1 MAIFIKLA
9 WYFKAEW
16 RRYLAA
22 IAMLAIIA
30 ALTMV
35 PAWLVGRFV
44 DSIVDKTLTPALLL
58 QFVLTLLGTTTVVYG
73 FRFWWRAL
81 LYGAS
86 YQLAAIIRQRLYAK
100 FMALDPWFFQ
110 RYGTGDLMARATN
123 DVAAVELT
131 AGEGVLSLV
140 DGLITGVIVL
150 GVLLWLNWKLALIG
164 LIPWPIMS
172 WFMWRFGE
180 ELHSAFGEAQRH
192 FSALNDQVHYGLTGV
207 RVVRALGLEKHE
219 QAQFRQVANDTNV
232 ANAAVASVDA
242 KYDPTIYLTIGTS
255 FLLCVGGGA
264 WFVKHGSMT
273 LGEMTTFTMY
283 MGHLIWPMFAYG
295 WMLNIVE
302 RGSAAYQRIEEIMAV
317 KPAQAPGSVRTL
329 DSRQAL
335 VVDVPGFSYPA
346 EEQPTLRN
354 IRFELPA
361 SHTVGVVGR
370 TGSGKSTLVYLL
382 AGMYPLQSGSICWG
396 KVDIATLDPE
406 VLRHALA
413 VVPQEPFLFSASI
426 GENIALGNPLASQA
440 AIEQA
445 ARIACVHDDILRF
458 DQGYQTLVGERGVTL
473 SGGQKQ
479 RISIARA
486 LLLDPD
492 FLILDDALSAVDANT
507 EQKILQAF
515 KTLREGR
522 TTLIVSHRMSAV
534 EHAQQILVLDNGEI
548 AAQGS
553 HDQLLEQGGWYAQM
567 VRYQQWEATL
577 EASTDAQAL
586 FNAQTFSNVQA
597 QSNAP

>member
-1 MAIFIKLA
+1 MAIFLKLA
-9 WYFKAEW
+9 WYFRIEW

-22 IAMLAIIA
+22 ILMLAVIA

-44 DSIVDKTLTPALLL
+44 DSIVDHTLTEQRLFEL
-58 QFVLTLLGTTTVVYG
+58 VLTLVGTTVVIYG

-86 YQLAAIIRQRLYAK
+86 YRLAAILRQRLYAK
-100 FMALDPWFFQ
+100 FMAMDPWFFQ

-140 DGLITGVIVL
+140 DGLITGAIVL
-150 GVLLWLNWKLALIG
+150 GVLFWFNWQLALIG
-164 LIPWPIMS
+164 LIPWPVMS
-172 WFMWRFGE
+172 YFMWRFGN
-180 ELHSAFGEAQRH
+180 ELHDAFAEAQRY
-192 FSALNDQVHYGLTGV
+192 FSKLNDQVHYGLTGV
-207 RVVRALGLEKHE
+207 RVVRALGLEAHE
-219 QAQFRQVANDTNV
+219 QRQFEGVATRTNE
-232 ANAAVASVDA
+232 ANAAVARVDA
-242 KYDPTIYLTIGTS
+242 KYDPTIYMTIGSS

-264 WFVKHGSMT
+264 WFVQQGSMT

-302 RGSAAYQRIEEIMAV
+302 RGSAAYKRLDEIFAET
-317 KPAQAPGSVRTL
+317 PAQGAGSLRTL
-329 DSRQAL
+329 DSRQTL
-335 VVDVPGFSYPA
+335 MVDVPDFTFPGEA
-346 EEQPTLRN
+346 QAVLQD

-361 SHTVGVVGR
+361 AHTLGVVGR

-382 AGMYPLQSGSICWG
+382 AGMYPLTAGVIRWG
-396 KVDIATLDPE
+396 AVDIATLDPE
-406 VLRHALA
+406 VLRRALA
-413 VVPQEPFLFSASI
+413 VVPQEPFLFSATI
-426 GENIALGNPLASQA
+426 GQNIALGNPTARQA
-440 AIEQA
+440 EIEAA
-445 ARIACVHDDILRF
+445 ARVACVHEDILRF
-458 DQGYQTLVGERGVTL
+458 ENGYDTLVGERGVTL

-507 EQKILQAF
+507 EQRILQAF
-515 KTLREGR
+515 KALRAGR

-534 EHAQQILVLDNGEI
+534 EHAENILVLDHGKITARGNHAALI
-548 AAQGS
+548 AQ
-553 HDQLLEQGGWYAQM
+553 EGWYAQM
-567 VRYQQWEATL
+567 VRYQQWEAAL
-577 EASTDAQAL
+577 EASHHA
-586 FNAQTFSNVQA
+586 
-597 QSNAP
+597 

>member
-22 IAMLAIIA
+22 IIMLTFIA
-30 ALTMV
+30 ALIMV

-44 DSIVDKTLTPALLL
+44 DSIVDKTLTHERLIEL
-58 QFVLTLLGTTTVVYG
+58 VLTLIGTTLVVYIL
-73 FRFWWRAL
+73 RFWWRAL

-86 YQLAAIIRQRLYAK
+86 YQLAALLRQRLYAK
-100 FMALDPWFFQ
+100 FMAMDPWFFQ

-140 DGLITGVIVL
+140 DGLITGAIVL
-150 GVLLWLNWKLALIG
+150 GVLFWFNWQLALIG

-172 WFMWRFGE
+172 YFMWRFGN
-180 ELHSAFGEAQRH
+180 ELHDAFGEAQRY

-207 RVVRALGLEKHE
+207 RVVRALGLEAHE
-219 QAQFRQVANDTNV
+219 QSQFEKVATNTNA
-232 ANAAVASVDA
+232 ANAAVARIDA
-242 KYDPTIYLTIGTS
+242 KYDPTIYLTIGSS

-264 WFVKHGSMT
+264 WFVKQGSMT

-302 RGSAAYQRIEEIMAV
+302 RGSAAYKRLEEIFAETPLQTAG
-317 KPAQAPGSVRTL
+317 KLRTL
-329 DSRQAL
+329 DSRQTL
-335 VVDVPGFSYPA
+335 HVDIPAFTFPG
-346 EEQPTLRN
+346 EEKPTLKN
-354 IRFELPA
+354 IRFDLPA
-361 SHTVGVVGR
+361 THSLGVVGR
-370 TGSGKSTLVYLL
+370 TGAGKSTLVYLL
-382 AGMYPLQSGSICWG
+382 AGMYPLQSGSIQWG
-396 KVDIATLDPE
+396 SVDIATLDPE
-406 VLRHALA
+406 VLRRALG
-413 VVPQEPFLFSASI
+413 VVPQEPFLFSATI
-426 GENIALGNPLASQA
+426 AENIALGQPNANSSE
-440 AIEQA
+440 IEAA
-445 ARIACVHDDILRF
+445 ARVACVHDDILRF
-458 DQGYQTLVGERGVTL
+458 EQGYDTLVGERGVTL

-492 FLILDDALSAVDANT
+492 FLILDDALSAVDATT
-507 EQKILQAF
+507 EQNILQAF
-515 KTLREGR
+515 KALRQGR

-534 EHAQQILVLDNGEI
+534 EHADNILVLDNGEMV
-548 AAQGS
+548 AQGN
-553 HDQLLEQGGWYAQM
+553 HQHLLTQAGWYAQM
-567 VRYQQWEATL
+567 VRYQQWEAAL
-577 EASTDAQAL
+577 EASTHE
-586 FNAQTFSNVQA
+586 
-597 QSNAP
+597 